1 MEKLKALVTTLT
13 TILIFI
19 SAVEILAPDK
29 KMKKYISFVLGL
41 ILISTILNPVVEF
54 ITNGENS
61 IVQGIENYETVF
73 SKNDKKINTDG
84 VVSFESKRDNEDAR
98 KKAFINNFNK
108 NCDSMLKNKFDN
120 INFKSEVEC
129 NVDFNNVNIDI
140 KKLKIGIK
148 DKNIRRIEKVD
159 IGNKENKNKDTLRD
173 EYKNVIDYVSSEL
186 DISEDKIEVYLLEE

>member
-13 TILIFI
+13 TVLIFI

-41 ILISTILNPVVEF
+41 ILISTILNPIVEF

-73 SKNDKKINTDG
+73 SKNDNKINTDG
-84 VVSFESKRDNEDAR
+84 VTSFESKRDNEDAR

-148 DKNIRRIEKVD
+148 DNNVRRIEKVD
-159 IGNKENKNKDTLRD
+159 IGKEENKDTLRD
-173 EYKNVIDYVSSEL
+173 EYKNVIDYVASEL
-186 DISEDKIEVYLLEE
+186 DISEDKIEVYLLEK

>member
-13 TILIFI
+13 TVLIFI
-19 SAVEILAPDK
+19 SAIEILAPDK

-41 ILISTILNPVVEF
+41 ILISTILNPIVEF

-61 IVQGIENYETVF
+61 IIQGIENYETVF
-73 SKNDKKINTDG
+73 SKNENKINADG
-84 VVSFESKRDNEDAR
+84 VTSFESKRDNEDAR

-129 NVDFNNVNIDI
+129 SVDFNNVNIDI

-148 DKNIRRIEKVD
+148 DKSVRRIEKVD
-159 IGNKENKNKDTLRD
+159 IGNKKNKDTLRD
-173 EYKNVIDYVSSEL
+173 EYKNIIDYVSSEF
-186 DISEDKIEVYLLEE
+186 DISEDKIEVYLLED

>member
-13 TILIFI
+13 TVLIFI
-19 SAVEILAPDK
+19 SAIEILAPDK

-41 ILISTILNPVVEF
+41 ILISTILNPIVEF
-54 ITNGENS
+54 ITSGENS
-61 IVQGIENYETVF
+61 IIQGIENYETVF
-73 SKNDKKINTDG
+73 SKNENKINADG
-84 VVSFESKRDNEDAR
+84 VTSFESKRDNEDAR

-129 NVDFNNVNIDI
+129 SVDFNNVNIDI

-148 DKNIRRIEKVD
+148 DKSVRRIEKVD
-159 IGNKENKNKDTLRD
+159 IGNKKNKDTLRD
-173 EYKNVIDYVSSEL
+173 EYKNIIDYVSSEF
-186 DISEDKIEVYLLEE
+186 DISEDKIEVYLLED

>member
-13 TILIFI
+13 TVLIFI
-19 SAVEILAPDK
+19 SAIEILAPDK

-41 ILISTILNPVVEF
+41 ILISTILNPIVEF
-54 ITNGENS
+54 ITNGQNS
-61 IVQGIENYETVF
+61 IIQGIENYETVF
-73 SKNDKKINTDG
+73 SKNENKINTDG
-84 VVSFESKRDNEDAR
+84 VTSFESKRDNEYAR

-129 NVDFNNVNIDI
+129 SVDFNNVNIDI

-148 DKNIRRIEKVD
+148 DKNVRRIEKVD
-159 IGNKENKNKDTLRD
+159 IGNKKNKDTLRD
-173 EYKNVIDYVSSEL
+173 EYKNIIDYVSSEF
-186 DISEDKIEVYLLEE
+186 DISEDKIEVYLLED